1 MSRFARLSFK
11 VYGLLLI
18 GFFAVLAI
26 LAFSIFAKRYY
37 YNSYNIMYNL
47 NMLDKFENQLN
58 YNILYSSL
66 FLYYDNDKI
75 SINIKR
81 INNLIEKVEKDKF
94 FMQHYTQAYIEFL
107 KYKDAFLKK
116 EDLIFEYMRYSLP
129 IKNSLIYLANSLKFM
144 NIDDKGMKQVLSV
157 LSSVFLAKN
166 AGDIDFVKNIDLKQ
180 IENLKNSHD
189 KYKRAFYMNLKVFLK
204 YYPKYSFYLKKIIN
218 SPTSVY
224 INNAFEKFK
233 EKLSQDLRFFEKLSY
248 LLIGFIIFLIS
259 LLIFVIIKLEDKIKE
274 VYYLLEHDNLTALR
288 NRYKFNKDIKNYKKP
303 QVILFNIDKFK
314 NINDY
319 FGSNVGDKL
328 LKDVG
333 RLLRVF
339 FRQLDNK
346 IKVYRVGA
354 DDFAVILEK
363 DSYSLPKLKDIAKK
377 AIDFV
382 ENRGFTFNN
391 LTLNISLSAG
401 ISTKGPYLENADIAL
416 KNIKNDIKEKIGVY
430 EEKMNKDIS
439 LNIQKSNEIKDAIE
453 NNRII
458 PYFQPI
464 FDKNMNVY
472 KYEVLSRVI
481 IRENE
486 IKSIYPYLN
495 ILKENKM
502 YHRVTEII
510 LNESVYNLKKY
521 SNLSLSINLS
531 IEDIINS
538 EIVKLIKRRFS
549 NQEIAKRVTFEI
561 LESEIENYDA
571 LKTFI
576 ADMKQ
581 YGITFAIDDFGSGY
595 SNFSRVLNLEVDYLK
610 IDGSLIKNIDTDKN
624 SRLIVETIVDFA
636 KKSDKKTVAEFVHS
650 KNIFEI
656 TKSLDIDYFQGF
668 YLGEPKP
675 NINL

>member
-1 MSRFARLSFK
+1 
-11 VYGLLLI
+11 
-18 GFFAVLAI
+18 
-26 LAFSIFAKRYY
+26 
-37 YNSYNIMYNL
+37 
-47 NMLDKFENQLN
+47 
-58 YNILYSSL
+58 
-66 FLYYDNDKI
+66 
-75 SINIKR
+75 
-81 INNLIEKVEKDKF
+81 
-94 FMQHYTQAYIEFL
+94 
-107 KYKDAFLKK
+107 
-116 EDLIFEYMRYSLP
+116 
-129 IKNSLIYLANSLKFM
+129 
-144 NIDDKGMKQVLSV
+144 
-157 LSSVFLAKN
+157 
-166 AGDIDFVKNIDLKQ
+166 
-180 IENLKNSHD
+180 
-189 KYKRAFYMNLKVFLK
+189 
-204 YYPKYSFYLKKIIN
+204 
-218 SPTSVY
+218 
-224 INNAFEKFK
+224 
-233 EKLSQDLRFFEKLSY
+233 
-248 LLIGFIIFLIS
+248 
-259 LLIFVIIKLEDKIKE
+259 
-274 VYYLLEHDNLTALR
+274 
-288 NRYKFNKDIKNYKKP
+288 
-303 QVILFNIDKFK
+303 
-314 NINDY
+314 
-319 FGSNVGDKL
+319 
-328 LKDVG
+328 
-333 RLLRVF
+333 
-339 FRQLDNK
+339 LDNK

-521 SNLSLSINLS
+521 PNLSLSINLS

-656 TKSLDIDYFQGF
+656 TKSLNIDYFQGF